1 MSFKLRCITL
11 AIAGLPLLALAE
23 DSITCPPT
31 DNRIDNT
38 CIVVPDG
45 NGTFQFEF
53 RAEAQGNNVGISTIW
68 TKIDVNSIPCAPK
81 RIVGWK
87 TGLGGATAI
96 CAKKLET
103 GQPYTIT
110 AQTGNE
116 NANAVSSVLAV
127 RRIGP

>member
-68 TKIDVNSIPCAPK
+68 TKIDVNRIPCAPK
-81 RIVGWK
+81 RIVDWK
-87 TGLGGATAI
+87 TGLGDATAI
-96 CAKKLET
+96 CAKKLEN

-110 AQTGNE
+110 AQTGNK

-127 RRIGP
+127 KRIGP